1 MLSATKELEPG
12 ARAMLIYA
20 DGLFR
25 FDIAISGDTLRTVV
39 RNLSPAAIEMR
50 RGAGGQGLGHVAFGE
65 AAEYE
70 PGSSGVGF
78 VLGEGADQVTVEVQI
93 ATLRMAQ
100 RGTVRVSA
108 QAIVRQA
115 ASS

>member
-1 MLSATKELEPG
+1 MLSAAKELEPG
-12 ARAMLIYA
+12 ARAMLVYA

-25 FDIAISGDTLRTVV
+25 LDIAISGDTLRTVV
-39 RNLSPAAIEMR
+39 RNLSAAAIEMR

-70 PGSSGVGF
+70 PGSSGLGF
-78 VLGEGADQVTVEVQI
+78 VLLDGDERVTVEVQI
-93 ATLRMAQ
+93 ATLRMPQ

-108 QAIVRQA
+108 QAIVRQTT
-115 ASS
+115 SS